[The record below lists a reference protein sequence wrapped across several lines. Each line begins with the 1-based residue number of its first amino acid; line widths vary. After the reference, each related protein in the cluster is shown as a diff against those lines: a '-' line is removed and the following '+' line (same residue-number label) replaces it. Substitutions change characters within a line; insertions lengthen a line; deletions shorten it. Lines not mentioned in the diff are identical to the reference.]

1 MNNNKRIILLLF
13 FMLLLVS
20 VAVAETSTAETTI
33 TEPRELIPYAV
44 ALVAAIISYA
54 LGRFVKIKIDIKQI
68 MPVLTAIIRACFKTE
83 EITLAA
89 GKPPNVKDYDAYRA
103 QMAANVLDNE
113 LRKSEQR
120 STLGKVFGTATK
132 AVKTVFPLIKPIM
145 AIVKKK

>member
-1 MNNNKRIILLLF
+1 MNNIKRIILLLF

-44 ALVAAIISYA
+44 ALVAAILSFA
-54 LGRFVKIKIDIKQI
+54 LGRFMKIKIDIKQI
-68 MPVLTAIIRACFKTE
+68 MPVLTAIIQACFKTE

-89 GKPPNVKDYDAYRA
+89 GKPQNVQDYDEYRA
-103 QMAANVLDNE
+103 QMAARELKNE
-113 LRKSEQR
+113 LQKSEQR
-120 STLGKVFGTATK
+120 STLRNVFGTTIK

-145 AIVKKK
+145 AIVKK